1 MRSNI
6 DKTAK
11 FELNAVAAVVISCC
25 APFSN
30 SRVMKDAKE
39 KGVHFFHVPQD
50 PVETTGADPAIY
62 T

>member
-11 FELNAVAAVVISCC
+11 FDLNVIAMVVISC

-30 SRVMKDAKE
+30 NRVMKDANE

-50 PVETTGADPAIY
+50 PVQTIGADPAIY
-62 T
+62 R